1 MPETG
6 HAPQSNHHT
15 TIALLQHLVNAKQ
28 GGSCNVSMGYS
39 PSPRGKRLLQ
49 EQLNQIGH
57 EPPHRLASPSSR
69 MQTSSPPQQQST
81 TLQHPTSPRLLA
93 SPRPSLPQSTYER
106 ERKESLFKMQIRQV
120 DEAALGAPRPVT
132 NPTAT
137 TGLVVPSPPPS
148 STLSRRTSHKTLLA
162 EVGAAN
168 KASQARFSAQE
179 VTHAQQITHD
189 VLCRSLAE
197 MRNHQRV
204 LGQPTPGQTS
214 TSRRQSDLQMQLHQ
228 THELALHRV
237 RHGRNIPR
245 TSSIA
250 VKLPPHGFDDADVFH
265 VALQVAEQHR
275 DLRKLSNV
283 VQRQNQDHGGQTVVM
298 SSASLPPSHHP
309 VALPP
314 SQQFPSQQPIASSPS
329 SSGGFASPRRH
340 STSPALVTLDLQ
352 HHYFQVM
359 STLHPDR
366 KLPTNDHSVVV
377 TGNEWLSIHEFIP
390 LFCLTFAFS
399 NTEWAA
405 KCFPAYF
412 ASKQQYDKSPKLTLV
427 DFAAKCR
434 MLTNGADVDKARF
447 VFSIY
452 DHDRSG
458 TVEVDEVF
466 QTLQSDKEDLWDQV
480 IFSQQLMGLVNPNHD
495 GTMGFQDFCT
505 ACQKIPMFFTCF
517 TGPLPVRLSMHP
529 ENVKY
534 RLGLNAIRKMWS
546 CGVKESTSNDNHDAI
561 DSAGF
566 KTVISYFFRFARS
579 SAIDQALATRLFQS
593 FSSRGDVVYFGE
605 FIAGMSTLI
614 QGTVEARG
622 RMMHAV
628 LDLDRGGTVTKNEIQ
643 MILRSRANILQHQEI
658 KDLHLERNAN
668 EIMRA
673 LDENGD
679 GDISVDEFMAAVR
692 RTPHVL
698 EALQDILFSG
708 CRLESDFDTDAW
720 KTQTQK
726 GLDRSSS
733 WHRNLDEVVAHP
745 DNLMHDFKKIFVT
758 AVKKVSAATTIRRRN
773 IHHKEKPPKPAFP
786 VIVPSLLL
794 PIAPSAMTPRS
805 ATSASP
811 S

>member
-1 MPETG
+1 
-6 HAPQSNHHT
+6 
-15 TIALLQHLVNAKQ
+15 
-28 GGSCNVSMGYS
+28 
-39 PSPRGKRLLQ
+39 
-49 EQLNQIGH
+49 
-57 EPPHRLASPSSR
+57 

-93 SPRPSLPQSTYER
+93 SPRPYLAQSTYER

-120 DEAALGAPRPVT
+120 DEAALGAPRPGT

-137 TGLVVPSPPPS
+137 TGLAVPSPPPS

-179 VTHAQQITHD
+179 ATHAQQITHD

-237 RHGRNIPR
+237 RHGRNTPR

-250 VKLPPHGFDDADVFH
+250 VKLPPHSFDDADAFH

-275 DLRKLSNV
+275 GLRN
-283 VQRQNQDHGGQTVVM
+283 
-298 SSASLPPSHHP
+298 
-309 VALPP
+309 
-314 SQQFPSQQPIASSPS
+314 
-329 SSGGFASPRRH
+329 
-340 STSPALVTLDLQ
+340 TSPALVTLDLQ
-352 HHYFQVM
+352 RHYFQVM

-458 TVEVDEVF
+458 IDCTVEVDEVF

-495 GTMGFQDFCT
+495 GTMGFQ
-505 ACQKIPMFFTCF
+505 
-517 TGPLPVRLSMHP
+517 
-529 ENVKY
+529 
-534 RLGLNAIRKMWS
+534 
-546 CGVKESTSNDNHDAI
+546 
-561 DSAGF
+561 
-566 KTVISYFFRFARS
+566 VI
-579 SAIDQALATRLFQS
+579 
-593 FSSRGDVVYFGE
+593 
-605 FIAGMSTLI
+605 
-614 QGTVEARG
+614 
-622 RMMHAV
+622 
-628 LDLDRGGTVTKNEIQ
+628 
-643 MILRSRANILQHQEI
+643 
-658 KDLHLERNAN
+658 
-668 EIMRA
+668 
-673 LDENGD
+673 
-679 GDISVDEFMAAVR
+679 
-692 RTPHVL
+692 
-698 EALQDILFSG
+698 
-708 CRLESDFDTDAW
+708 
-720 KTQTQK
+720 
-726 GLDRSSS
+726 
-733 WHRNLDEVVAHP
+733 
-745 DNLMHDFKKIFVT
+745 
-758 AVKKVSAATTIRRRN
+758 
-773 IHHKEKPPKPAFP
+773 
-786 VIVPSLLL
+786 
-794 PIAPSAMTPRS
+794 
-805 ATSASP
+805 
-811 S
+811 